1 MAALAH
7 YLEEDGIATTGI
19 SLIRPHTEALRP
31 PRALWVPFE
40 LGRPFGVPGDADFQM
55 RVLRAC
61 LGLLARGD
69 GPSIIEDYPEDAPG
83 GSPSAE
89 AEEGWACAVSFPPP
103 PGAEDPLA
111 AALAAEVQRLE
122 PWYALS
128 VETRGRTAVDGRA
141 MDIAAAVRFVSA
153 FLTRAEAAPWPD
165 SPSPDL
171 DRAAALRLAVDDL
184 KSYVMEAATAQ
195 PGSGGNS
202 VTQENWFW
210 DATATARAILAL
222 RKVLADCGDPAL
234 AAVAPT
240 LVPARQL
247 RRTAAPSAGA

>member
-1 MAALAH
+1 VAALAH

-19 SLIRPHTEALRP
+19 SLIRPHTEAIRP

-61 LGLLARGD
+61 LGLLARTD
-69 GPSIIEDYPEDAPG
+69 GPAILEDYPEDAPG

-89 AEEGWACAVSFPPP
+89 ATEGWACTVSFPPLP
-103 PGAEDPLA
+103 DERGALEV
-111 AALAAEVQRLE
+111 ALAAEIQRLE

-128 VETRGRTAVDGRA
+128 METRGRTAVDGRA
-141 MDIAAAVRFVSA
+141 MDIATATRFVSA
-153 FLTRAEAAPWPD
+153 FLGLAEGKPMPD
-165 SPSPDL
+165 SPAPGL
-171 DRAAALRLAVDDL
+171 DRAVALRLAVDDL

-202 VTQENWFW
+202 VTLENWFW
-210 DATATARAILAL
+210 DTTAAAKAILAL
-222 RKVLADCGDPAL
+222 RKLLAECGDAAL

-247 RRTAAPSAGA
+247 RRAGG